1 MIDPDAGDWPCQSC
15 GNWNWARRDACNKCG
30 VYKPQSL
37 APPPRLP
44 PRPPGAPGSSFV
56 PEKRRGEAGGFKEF
70 DAEEAARRKRRAE
83 EERTE
88 RQEMKK
94 QKKKCAYCHR
104 AACIC

>member
-44 PRPPGAPGSSFV
+44 PRPPGAPGSFV

-94 QKKKCAYCHR
+94 QKKKCVLPPR
-104 AACIC
+104 RVSS

>member
-44 PRPPGAPGSSFV
+44 PRPPGAPGSFV
-56 PEKRRGEAGGFKEF
+56 PEKRRGEAGGFKEY